1 MVKLAERAILIQ
13 EFDGSRTVFDPVG
26 LQTRLINCFLAAG
39 LRESSYMA
47 EDIALAVEYT
57 LLNSPRPDSVFGRG
71 ELGAAVVRMLEETG
85 FPDVAALFRRNGGE
99 TTVTIDAEPGPVTDL
114 LCNATRQLNI
124 RSASPHLLLELA
136 RYYERLAE
144 SEQPPAEIMEAAAAH
159 TVSQSEITA
168 LLPPEVRE
176 LVDAGVIRVNGISTL
191 FPCIRFFFIMN
202 RFAEKFALTAPVTE
216 LEIGPLLYRM
226 SAMLEKARAAI
237 EASLKTPEPLPL
249 YLAVPDML
257 DFIVVY
263 LGGERSRS
271 EKLGRELAR
280 ALAAEF
286 TRDVYK
292 LSIS

>member
-1 MVKLAERAILIQ
+1 
-13 EFDGSRTVFDPVG
+13 
-26 LQTRLINCFLAAG
+26 
-39 LRESSYMA
+39 
-47 EDIALAVEYT
+47 
-57 LLNSPRPDSVFGRG
+57 
-71 ELGAAVVRMLEETG
+71 
-85 FPDVAALFRRNGGE
+85 
-99 TTVTIDAEPGPVTDL
+99 
-114 LCNATRQLNI
+114 
-124 RSASPHLLLELA
+124 
-136 RYYERLAE
+136 
-144 SEQPPAEIMEAAAAH
+144 MEAAAAH

-202 RFAEKFALTAPVTE
+202 RFSEKFALTAPVTE